1 MPSCG
6 RGLTKDR
13 NRKNENSVTKVP
25 SIQEWPD
32 GICGCIDES
41 DPNVFPAGYL

>member
-1 MPSCG
+1 MPRRD
-6 RGLTKDR
+6 RGLTKVR
-13 NRKNENSVTKVP
+13 YRKNENSVTKVP

-41 DPNVFPAGYL
+41 DPNAFPAGYL